1 MPRSPLMNVMVQA
14 VTKAGRAM
22 RRDFGEVEQLQVS
35 VKGPSDF
42 VSAAD
47 RRAEEILRAELSR
60 VRPEY
65 GFLFEETGAI
75 EGRDPTHRFIVDPLD
90 GTTNFLHGI
99 PHFAV
104 SVALERMDQIVAGVI
119 YNPITEELYTAERG
133 AGAFLNERRLRVA
146 ARRQMPDCVVG
157 CGVPHRGR
165 SDHPKFRR
173 ELERVQGQVAGIR
186 RFGAAS
192 LDLAWVASGRLDGFW
207 ERDLAAWDMAA
218 GILLVKEAG
227 GWVSDLNGREDMLA
241 RGHIVAGNETIQRA
255 LLDLVKSA

>member
-47 RRAEEILRAELSR
+47 RRAEDILRTELAR
-60 VRPEY
+60 VRPDY
-65 GFLFEETGAI
+65 GFLFEEGGAV
-75 EGRDPTHRFIVDPLD
+75 EGRDPAHRFIVDPLD

-104 SVALERMDQIVAGVI
+104 SVGLERMGQIVAGVV

-133 AGAFLNERRLRVA
+133 QGAFLNERRLRVG
-146 ARRQMPDCVVG
+146 ARRQMGDCVIG

-165 SDHPKFRR
+165 GDHALFRR

-218 GILLVKEAG
+218 GVLLVREAG
-227 GWVSDLNGREDMLA
+227 GYVSDLNGREDMLT
-241 RGHIVAGNETIQRA
+241 RGHVVCGNEVVQRA
-255 LLDLVKSA
+255 LYDLVRTA

>member
-14 VTKAGRAM
+14 VTKAGRGM

-47 RRAEEILRAELSR
+47 RRAEEVLRAELSKA
-60 VRPEY
+60 RPDY
-65 GFLFEETGAI
+65 GFLFEEQGAI

-104 SVALERMDQIVAGVI
+104 SVALERMGQIVAGVI

-133 AGAFLNERRLRVA
+133 SGAFLNERRLRVA
-146 ARRQMPDCVVG
+146 ARRQMADCVVG

-165 SDHPKFRR
+165 SDHPLFRR
-173 ELERVQGQVAGIR
+173 ELERVQGQVAGVR

-218 GILLVKEAG
+218 GVLMIREAG
-227 GWVSDLNGREDMLA
+227 GYVSDIGGRDDMLT

-255 LLDLVKSA
+255 LLDLIKNA